1 MATKGPVEMARPAAQ
16 YVAPGAEGIC
26 PHHPSCESHSLEE
39 ASNCRLSIPLPAQ
52 VALGNMTNV
61 SPSLGRDDEMASA
74 ALSDALE
81 VLLSFGCAM
90 LNSGDTAFRV
100 REWMEELARKMGFDA
115 LSVSFT
121 LSSVTISV
129 RHGSE
134 LR

>member
-1 MATKGPVEMARPAAQ
+1 
-16 YVAPGAEGIC
+16 
-26 PHHPSCESHSLEE
+26 
-39 ASNCRLSIPLPAQ
+39 
-52 VALGNMTNV
+52 MTNV